1 MHENMSKLSSYNSAK
16 PKNATTKLIKNKL
29 TQNSTLDKFN
39 FEPGQFLTET
49 SFSPIRGNRP
59 QSIDPRLSIRKTI
72 KYEQTQNRKA
82 SQDSRK
88 SSNSLRPTHSGAAIA
103 RVTKAKML
111 KIERLKQLYVQ
122 K

>member
-1 MHENMSKLSSYNSAK
+1 MQENMSKLSSYNSAK

-72 KYEQTQNRKA
+72 KYEQT
-82 SQDSRK
+82 
-88 SSNSLRPTHSGAAIA
+88 
-103 RVTKAKML
+103 
-111 KIERLKQLYVQ
+111 
-122 K
+122 